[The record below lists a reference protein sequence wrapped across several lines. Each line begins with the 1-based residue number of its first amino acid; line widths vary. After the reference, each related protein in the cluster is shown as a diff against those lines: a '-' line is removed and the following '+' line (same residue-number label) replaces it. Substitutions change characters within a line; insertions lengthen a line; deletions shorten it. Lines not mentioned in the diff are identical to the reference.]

1 MELKINVLM
10 ELPNETEFNRG
21 LYPVCSENEKHVCN
35 KIMFTRFMIFFQ
47 IAMKIALFFQK
58 IHHCVIARL

>member
-35 KIMFTRFMIFFQ
+35 KIMFTRFMIFFSNCYENCT
-47 IAMKIALFFQK
+47 FFSENTPL
-58 IHHCVIARL
+58 CYS